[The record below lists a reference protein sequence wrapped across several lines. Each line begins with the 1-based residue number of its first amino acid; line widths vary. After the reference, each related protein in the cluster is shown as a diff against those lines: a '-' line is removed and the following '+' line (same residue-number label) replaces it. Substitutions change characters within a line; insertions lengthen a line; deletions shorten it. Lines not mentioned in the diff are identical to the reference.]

1 VAFRFVFIYLSL
13 FCVDLLGYV
22 IWFIG
27 WVSGLRSVNELAPLS
42 FYAWGRIVPWLGSH
56 VFHLSK
62 VIHPPIMDSDSQ
74 YDWLMVLVNL
84 VLAALCAAVWSAL
97 DRKQVNYRVL
107 WGWLSVVV
115 RILLANEMLSY
126 GMEKVFPLQFGR
138 MGLYTLAAPIGSQ
151 NHFAL
156 LWHFMASSPGY
167 TIFSGATEVV
177 GGLLLLLPELTPL
190 GALVCSGVMLNVFA
204 LNMFYDV
211 KVKVLSFHLLLLSLF
226 LLVPYVSRLAD
237 VLVRNRT
244 SAPLL
249 PARLMRRAWGNA
261 LAVRWVPLVLGLAM
275 LCFITVKS
283 AAKYKQ
289 REQLAAIH
297 SDFYGV
303 WDIDSFN
310 NTGPV
315 TQLLTDKLRRSN
327 GVQGGRDG
335 WKKIIF
341 EGKKSA
347 TIELQDGVMDGVEI
361 KQDPATASIHFA
373 DVGDDTWKCTCT
385 TTRSSPDVLQLQ
397 GAVNGNAVTIL
408 LHREP
413 NRSS

>member
-1 VAFRFVFIYLSL
+1 
-13 FCVDLLGYV
+13 
-22 IWFIG
+22 
-27 WVSGLRSVNELAPLS
+27 
-42 FYAWGRIVPWLGSH
+42 
-56 VFHLSK
+56 
-62 VIHPPIMDSDSQ
+62 
-74 YDWLMVLVNL
+74 
-84 VLAALCAAVWSAL
+84 
-97 DRKQVNYRVL
+97 
-107 WGWLSVVV
+107 
-115 RILLANEMLSY
+115 
-126 GMEKVFPLQFGR
+126 
-138 MGLYTLAAPIGSQ
+138 
-151 NHFAL
+151 
-156 LWHFMASSPGY
+156 
-167 TIFSGATEVV
+167 
-177 GGLLLLLPELTPL
+177 
-190 GALVCSGVMLNVFA
+190 
-204 LNMFYDV
+204 
-211 KVKVLSFHLLLLSLF
+211 
-226 LLVPYVSRLAD
+226 
-237 VLVRNRT
+237 
-244 SAPLL
+244 
-249 PARLMRRAWGNA
+249 
-261 LAVRWVPLVLGLAM
+261 
-275 LCFITVKS
+275 
-283 AAKYKQ
+283 
-289 REQLAAIH
+289 
-297 SDFYGV
+297 V